1 MDCTD
6 RLVYNGPGARSL
18 SLYSPREEQMSKVGL
33 YVKFMTHPGQRDALV
48 ALLLAAAGIQTVES
62 CELYIVNVSATEP
75 ETVWVTEVWS
85 SAAAHE
91 ASLTFEGSKAMIKR
105 AMPLIAGAERIDLLP
120 IGGKALM
127 G

>member
-1 MDCTD
+1 
-6 RLVYNGPGARSL
+6 
-18 SLYSPREEQMSKVGL
+18 MSKVGL
-33 YVKFMTHPGQRDALV
+33 YVKFTTHPGQRDALV
-48 ALLLAAAGIQTVES
+48 ALLLEAAGGIQTVES

-85 SAAAHE
+85 SAATHE

-105 AMPLIAGAERIDLLP
+105 AMPLIAGVERIDLLP
-120 IGGKALM
+120 IGGKGLM